1 MKMKNNLILVIII
14 IIGATLF
21 FGGCSS
27 NIGGGNNKDNGFIG
41 IGKSSN
47 SGGSSSTQGIVIKFD
62 KNYPPSEMLETQPY
76 TFALS
81 IDNYLNEPVNDLVIK
96 PIGFDRTLVK
106 GFNEEYSKTNIP
118 ARTKEGF
125 GYSQLVIS
133 GIKSVDLSRDY
144 NFNPTFE
151 YAYTATTDYIK
162 QICVP
167 DTMNKCNVKVENYLS
182 QTGPLVVKVI
192 RISSLNGK
200 IRIDFSVVNA
210 GTGSVVNSD
219 DKFKT
224 GNYVT
229 KFNLNEVKLG
239 TDDGTCFNIDG
250 TKNYQLLNQKGN
262 FYCEFTRSS
271 DASYASQLVVKLSYA
286 YNNKVSKNI
295 VIKDMNSQY

>member
-1 MKMKNNLILVIII
+1 MMFIVGTIL
-14 IIGATLF
+14 LF
-21 FGGCSS
+21 SGCSS
-27 NIGGGNNKDNGFIG
+27 NIGDGNTSHNGFHIG
-41 IGKSSN
+41 IGSSSD

-81 IDNYLNEPVNDLVIK
+81 IDNYLNTPVNDLVIK
-96 PIGFDRTLVK
+96 PIGFDKSLVK
-106 GFNEEYSKTNIP
+106 GFSDEYTKTDIP

-133 GIKSVDLSRDY
+133 GITSVDLTRDY

-151 YAYTATTDYIK
+151 YAYTATTNYIK

-167 DTMNKCNVKVENYLS
+167 DKMNKCNVKVEKYLS

-192 RISSLNGK
+192 RISNLNGK
-200 IRIDFSVVNA
+200 IRIDFSAVNA

-229 KFNLNEVKLG
+229 KFNLDEVKLG
-239 TDDGTCFNIDG
+239 TEDGTCYNIDG
-250 TKNYQLLNQKGN
+250 TSNFQLLNQKGN
-262 FYCEFTRSS
+262 FYCEFPETS
-271 DASYASQLVVKLSYA
+271 DASYASQLVVKLSYT